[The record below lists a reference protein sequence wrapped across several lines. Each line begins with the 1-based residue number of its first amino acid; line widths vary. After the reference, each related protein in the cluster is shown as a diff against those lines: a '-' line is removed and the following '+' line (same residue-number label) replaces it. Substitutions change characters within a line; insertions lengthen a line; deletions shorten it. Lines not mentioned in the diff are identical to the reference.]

1 MKETIKCPNCGD
13 SFELTEVISQDIE
26 KRFKREHT
34 HEIEEVKNALKQEYE
49 AKEEEFENRA
59 KLERKVLQ
67 EKAKKDAL
75 GSVEIEISDMKEQLK
90 ENADDLKMFRSQEIE
105 FRKKERE
112 LLKEKE
118 SMDLVVGRKIDDER
132 QKVYE
137 EAAKK
142 FEEKQRLKDAEKDKK
157 INEMVVQIDDL
168 KRKSEQGSQ
177 QTQGEVLELEV
188 ENILRTCFL
197 HDHIEP
203 VPKGIKGAD
212 VLQKVHNPSGQYCGT
227 IVWETKR
234 TKAWSDGWISKLK
247 EDQRMI
253 KGEVAIILTTAMPK
267 DVKGFGHVNGVW
279 VTDYASMVGIA
290 TAIRIGLIEVTNTK
304 MAAVGKKGKME
315 VVYNYL
321 SGAEFKQK
329 VEAIVEAFK
338 NMKDDLEKEKK
349 AFTKIWAK
357 REKQF
362 ELVISNTASMY
373 GDIHGII
380 GASLPQIKLLEIESE
395 EETDEI
401 VLD

>member
-357 REKQF
+357 REKQI

-380 GASLPQIKLLEIESE
+380 GVSLPQIKLLEIESE

>member
-1 MKETIKCPNCGD
+1 MTETIKCPSCGD

-26 KRFKREHT
+26 NKFKKEHT
-34 HEIEEVKNALKQEYE
+34 HEIEEVKNALKLEYE
-49 AKEEEFENRA
+49 AKEEEFENKA
-59 KLERKVLQ
+59 KQEKKVLQ
-67 EKAKKDAL
+67 EKAKNDAL

-90 ENADDLKMFRSQEIE
+90 ENADDLKMFRSQEIG

-118 SMDLVVGRKIDDER
+118 SMDLVVDRKLDQER
-132 QKVYE
+132 QKVLE
-137 EAAKK
+137 EAAGK
-142 FEEKQRLKDAEKDKK
+142 FEEKQRLKDVEKDKR
-157 INEMVVQIDDL
+157 INDMVAQINDL

-177 QTQGEVLELEV
+177 QTQGEVLELEL
-188 ENILRTCFL
+188 ENILRTCFI

-253 KGEVAIILTTAMPK
+253 KGEVAIILTTTMPK
-267 DVKGFGHVNGVW
+267 DVKGFAHINGVW

-290 TAIRIGLIEVTNTK
+290 TAIRMGLIEVANTK
-304 MAAVGKKGKME
+304 LAEVGKKGKME

-321 SGAEFKQK
+321 SGAEFKHK

-338 NMKDDLEKEKK
+338 GMKDDLEKEKK

-357 REKQF
+357 REKQI
-362 ELVISNTASMY
+362 ELVVSNTASMY

-395 EETDEI
+395 EEADG
-401 VLD
+401 LL

>member
-357 REKQF
+357 REKQI